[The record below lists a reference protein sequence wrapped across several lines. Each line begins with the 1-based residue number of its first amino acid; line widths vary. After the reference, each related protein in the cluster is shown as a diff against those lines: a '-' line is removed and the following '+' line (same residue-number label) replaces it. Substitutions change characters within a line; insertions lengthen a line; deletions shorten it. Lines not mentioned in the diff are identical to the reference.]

1 MNRPL
6 KVYLAGRCKGLP
18 DGGKEWRENAR
29 KILETIAETAGK
41 KVVVFDPTE
50 YFGYEVQRHKTQ
62 KQIKDFYY
70 HAMRQC
76 DIVLLNCV
84 GTDSSI
90 GTAQEIQ
97 YAVDHD
103 IPVIGFGEERTYPW
117 ITEVDCQVVFNS
129 IHEALDYI
137 RDYYLIGEMFG

>member
-1 MNRPL
+1 MNTL
-6 KVYLAGRCKGLP
+6 KIYLAGRCKGLP

-62 KQIKDFYY
+62 KQIKEFYY
-70 HAMRQC
+70 HVMRQC

-84 GTDSSI
+84 GTDTSI
-90 GTAQEIQ
+90 GTAQEVQ

-103 IPVIGFGEERTYPW
+103 IPVIGFGEERAYPW
-117 ITEVDCQVVFNS
+117 ITEVDCQVVFSS